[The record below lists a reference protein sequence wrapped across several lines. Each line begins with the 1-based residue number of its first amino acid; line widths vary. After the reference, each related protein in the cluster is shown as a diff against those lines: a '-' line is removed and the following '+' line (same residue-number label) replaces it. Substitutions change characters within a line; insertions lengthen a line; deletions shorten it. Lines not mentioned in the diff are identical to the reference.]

1 MRKSLVFAILAVVAS
16 LTSCSSVKVVS
27 TKNPEPTKTQ
37 NAKVITIHQPKST
50 LLKNTGTKEVTSFT
64 LSDVDSKTLTSEET
78 KQLDA
83 LAKEIKAM
91 GECQVSVVGHSDNI
105 GTSEANEAVSL
116 KRARLVG
123 DYLKRKGVT
132 NITTSGESYNH
143 PVAGNDTAAG
153 RAKNRRVE
161 IFVSTIGKYNPY
173 K

>member
-1 MRKSLVFAILAVVAS
+1 MRKSFVFAILVVAA
-16 LTSCSSVKVVS
+16 LLASCGSSKEAS
-27 TKNPEPTKTQ
+27 TKNPEPTKT
-37 NAKVITIHQPKST
+37 
-50 LLKNTGTKEVTSFT
+50 EVTTHKPKTDLLRDTNTNGVWSFT
-64 LSDVDSKTLTSEET
+64 LADIDSKTLTKVET

-91 GECQVSVVGHSDNI
+91 GDCQVSVIGHTDNI
-105 GTSEANEAVSL
+105 GSSEVNEAVSVA
-116 KRARLVG
+116 RACLVG
-123 DYLKRKGVT
+123 DYLKKKGVT

-143 PVAGNDTAAG
+143 PVAGNDTASG